1 MLRNILAVC
10 GLLAL
15 AACAPPAPAGTIT
28 IENAHIAAPPPGA
41 AVAAAYF
48 TLRNDGPADR
58 LVAASSPAAAAAE
71 LHATQSD
78 AGMMSMH
85 HMEGV
90 DLPAGGVVAFAP
102 GGQHIMLTGLT
113 QPLLAGASQPITLSF
128 AHAQPITVNFTVQA
142 P

>member
-1 MLRNILAVC
+1 MLRSTIAIC

-15 AACAPPAPAGTIT
+15 ASCAPPAPVGAIK
-28 IENAHIAAPPPGA
+28 IENARIAAPPPGA

-48 TLRNDGPADR
+48 TLRNGGPPDQ
-58 LVAASSPAAAAAE
+58 LVAASSPAAASAE
-71 LHATQSD
+71 LHATQND

-90 DLPAGGVVAFAP
+90 DLPAGGVVEFAP

-128 AHAQPITVNFTVQA
+128 AHAQPVTVNFAVLA